1 MVKNPVAVEENVE
14 ISARGSSRDTEIL
27 YKKAREV
34 VPLKKMTFNEN
45 MESIYSDITWF
56 GY

>member
-1 MVKNPVAVEENVE
+1 MKNPVAVEENVE